1 MNKDQRKITTLAA
14 LGGMLELYDF
24 AIYGTFSIYF
34 SHQFFSSSNHYALI
48 LQTYTVFLLG
58 FILRPIGGIIF
69 SHIGD
74 EVGRKRVLVATVF
87 IMGLSSIA
95 IACTPTYK
103 TIGMMAPI
111 LLVVFR
117 MLQGVALGGELPTT
131 YVYIKESLPQNKIL
145 AFGFVMGGVLG
156 GYLFAALINLIFT
169 YIFTNSQLEEYG
181 WRIPFFIGGV
191 ICFVSYKIRKSLSET
206 QAFKNISDKPK
217 IPIVYLLKNCLPQ
230 VILGIFLSA
239 SQQVF
244 SVVSIIFMPTY
255 LHTILNRESVVVG
268 ALLPIGTLVT
278 VLAIIFF
285 GFLLNKVK
293 NLKHLLLFTFLLNIL
308 IVPGA
313 YFLMVNTEYLY
324 SGYVLLMLGHGLIA
338 LLIPLYLTTLFPSN
352 IALSGVALSYNLS
365 VISFAGTAPII
376 ITLLIKKFSLITLP
390 PVIYILVFMLIS
402 GIGILLNKKSY
413 LSTEC

>member
-1 MNKDQRKITTLAA
+1 MDKAQRKITTLAA

-34 SHQFFSSSNHYALI
+34 AHQFFSSTNHYALI

-58 FILRPIGGIIF
+58 FILRPVGGIIF

-74 EVGRKRVLVATVF
+74 EKGRKRVLVATVF

-95 IACTPTYK
+95 IACIPAYK
-103 TIGMMAPI
+103 TIGIMAPI
-111 LLVVFR
+111 LLVTFR

-131 YVYIKESLPQNKIL
+131 YVYIKESLPQNKIM

-156 GYLFAALINLIFT
+156 GYLFAALINFIFT
-169 YIFTNSQLEEYG
+169 HIFTNVQLEEYG
-181 WRIPFFIGGV
+181 WRIPFFIGGI
-191 ICFVSYKIRKSLSET
+191 ICFISYKIRKSLHET
-206 QAFKNISDKPK
+206 QVFKNVSDKPK
-217 IPIVYLLKNCLPQ
+217 IPVIHLLKNHLPQ
-230 VILGIFLSA
+230 VILGVFLSA

-244 SVVSIIFMPTY
+244 SVVTIIFMPTY
-255 LHTILNRESVVVG
+255 LHTVLNIDNTVVG
-268 ALLPIGTLVT
+268 ALLPVGTLVT

-285 GFLLNKVK
+285 GFLLNRIKD
-293 NLKHLLLFTFLLNIL
+293 LKKLLLFVFLLNIF
-308 IVPGA
+308 IVPTA
-313 YFLMVNTEYLY
+313 YFLMVNTEYIY
-324 SGYVLLMLGHGLIA
+324 YGYVLLMLGHGLIA

-365 VISFAGTAPII
+365 IISFAGTAPII
-376 ITLLIKKFSLITLP
+376 ITLLIKKFSLITLS
-390 PVIYILVFMLIS
+390 PVIYILIFMLIS

-413 LSTEC
+413 LSEGC